1 MYWLPLIRPCGR
13 SSCEG
18 ERVLRI
24 LVLNS
29 GGSSIKFKVF
39 DFPACSVYLSGH
51 LERVGQA
58 NSLLEISGAKQ
69 MRWEGATLDHAAG
82 LELISQQLQDL
93 GELGAVGHRVV
104 HGATS
109 FTGSVLV
116 DDDVIAA
123 LRENI
128 PLAPLHNP
136 PNLAGIEA
144 SRKLFGDLVQV
155 AVFDTGY
162 HGTLPPQ
169 AYTYALPQEL
179 AKKWRIRRYGF
190 HGIAFRSITSQAA
203 ELLGKKPEDLKIVSL
218 MLGSGTT
225 ANACLYGKSADVSTG
240 LTPLEGLVQ
249 STRSGDLDPALV
261 LYLMREAG
269 YTADQLD
276 RILNRES
283 GWLGISGISADLREV
298 DEAAKAGHEA
308 AKLALDTFVYRTRK
322 YIGAYAAAM
331 GGIDLLAFSGGV
343 GEHSSSVRDDVC
355 RGLEFLGISLDPALN
370 QKGEGI
376 ISRGSVPV
384 VVVSANEEEIIAQ
397 DTYNLVSR

>member
-1 MYWLPLIRPCGR
+1 M
-13 SSCEG
+13 
-18 ERVLRI
+18 RI

-39 DFPACSVYLSGH
+39 DFPARSVYLSGH
-51 LERVGQA
+51 LERVGQP
-58 NSLLEISGAKQ
+58 NSLLEITGAKQ

-82 LELISQQLQDL
+82 LGLISEELQDL

-144 SRKLFGDLVQV
+144 SRKLFGDLPQV

-225 ANACLYGKSADVSTG
+225 ANASLYGKSTDVSTG

-298 DEAAKAGHEA
+298 DKAAKAGHEA
-308 AKLALDTFVYRTRK
+308 AKLALATFVYRTRK

-343 GEHSSSVRDDVC
+343 GEHSSSVRDEVC
-355 RGLEFLGISLDPALN
+355 RGLDFLGISLDPALN
-370 QKGEGI
+370 QEGEGI